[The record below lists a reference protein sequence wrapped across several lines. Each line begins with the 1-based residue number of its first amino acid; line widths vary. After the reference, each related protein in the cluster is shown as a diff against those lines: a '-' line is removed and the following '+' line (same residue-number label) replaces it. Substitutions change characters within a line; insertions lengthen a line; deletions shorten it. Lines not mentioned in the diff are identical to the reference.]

1 MFVLLAASVLASGCS
16 PSLLELRHDGVYQL
30 RVDYRIRSDNPA
42 GYGFV
47 SPEWRIDNFAMASRP
62 PRPKNG
68 SDYMSIV
75 SFDHQD
81 DGRVD
86 ARERVLRYDL
96 KLVHRR
102 RNAELFVR
110 SVPLGQGRRESEL
123 RVLARDYVESVAG
136 AGYVN
141 VQLGAI
147 AVGIERRYA
156 TRVIEEHPFVVSGFA
171 AWAVTFDVANVDQ
184 LQMSDDASFERVRV
198 VLVRTNLGWRSGDH
212 MYPVL
217 LIVGYAS
224 HPDDFAQ
231 DLDGLDTLLNLI
243 EFRRPG
249 TIAGPPGPVTTGPP
263 PNATPPAPAPTPPPT
278 PAPPPPTVPP
288 PNAPSIEGDTDTGDD
303 ATPWEG

>member
-1 MFVLLAASVLASGCS
+1 
-16 PSLLELRHDGVYQL
+16 
-30 RVDYRIRSDNPA
+30 
-42 GYGFV
+42 
-47 SPEWRIDNFAMASRP
+47 
-62 PRPKNG
+62 
-68 SDYMSIV
+68 V